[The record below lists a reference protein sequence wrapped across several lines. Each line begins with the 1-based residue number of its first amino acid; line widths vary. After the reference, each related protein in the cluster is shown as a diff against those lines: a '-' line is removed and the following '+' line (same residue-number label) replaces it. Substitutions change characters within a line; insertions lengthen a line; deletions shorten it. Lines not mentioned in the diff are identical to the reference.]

1 MKIAEINM
9 NSRGVTITA
18 KVESKSEIRSVNTKF
33 GQNKV
38 ADCVIEDDSGNIKL
52 VLWGDEIDKI
62 KVGDR
67 VKIENGFVKEW
78 NGELQ
83 LSVGKF
89 GKMSVVV

>member
-18 KVESKSEIRSVNTKF
+18 KVESKSEIRNVNTKF
-33 GQNKV
+33 GQNQV
-38 ADCVIEDDSGNIKL
+38 ADAVIEDDSGTIKL

-62 KVGDR
+62 KIGDR
-67 VKIENGFVKEW
+67 VKVENGFVKEW

-83 LSVGKF
+83 LSIGKF
-89 GKMSVVV
+89 GKMSVIV